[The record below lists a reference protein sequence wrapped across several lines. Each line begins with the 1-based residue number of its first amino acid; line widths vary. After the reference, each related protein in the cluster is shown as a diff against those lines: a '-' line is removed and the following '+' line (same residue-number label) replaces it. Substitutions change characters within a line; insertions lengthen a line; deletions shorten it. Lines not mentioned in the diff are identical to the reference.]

1 MSDIE
6 VLDTITWSWTSFYIP
21 SNGYGDGTN
30 PNSGVGGRD
39 KNVAVMSNTPS
50 MAIVAGAVT
59 GVLVVLVLI
68 IVGLYLFNYH
78 QRRLQSN
85 MTHHHQASQ
94 RRRQYRQRQHNNN
107 RSNHYWISPDTN
119 NNRED
124 PFMRAQYH
132 RHHDSNHNDSPIFTK
147 DIGVTAVFSPSS
159 SSPLSLPRMPTPN
172 RSHLGRAH
180 TQLQIAT
187 NPEIINYPVMT
198 AQPHQYQYYHHHQ
211 QQHAHL
217 PSPWT
222 PTTRQ
227 SFPPAASDL
236 MIRRAATIPYHFHGP
251 CYLNKPDEPFT
262 NVTSKQQIRRAAT
275 TPHAAIISSTTTTN
289 SNNKNDNSN
298 DDDNRNTSN
307 HFSSSSI
314 CEMMSKPDNSD
325 EDDLLFDQ
333 QEFVLR
339 SADDDSHLF
348 APGPLPQNNS
358 SNDQQQEGTGEEQTL
373 QDHNKDL
380 HYENQETLSIDES
393 TSISSKDSSGC
404 NISGTDTS
412 KKSSSV
418 HIPIEQDVQNPLQR
432 IRQSR
437 LFLSAPSLDKE
448 NRSVHERIMIFQQHS
463 K

>member
-68 IVGLYLFNYH
+68 IVALYIFNYH
-78 QRRLQSN
+78 QQRQRRLQSN

-94 RRRQYRQRQHNNN
+94 RRMQYRQRQHNSHS
-107 RSNHYWISPDTN
+107 SNHYWISPDNN
-119 NNRED
+119 NNREG
-124 PFMRAQYH
+124 PVMRAQH
-132 RHHDSNHNDSPIFTK
+132 NHHHDSYNNDSPIFTK
-147 DIGVTAVFSPSS
+147 DIGVTAVLSPSS
-159 SSPLSLPRMPTPN
+159 SSPLSLPPIATSN
-172 RSHLGRAH
+172 ISHLGRAP

-198 AQPHQYQYYHHHQ
+198 TQPHQYQYYHHQ
-211 QQHAHL
+211 QQHVHL

-222 PTTRQ
+222 PISRQ

-236 MIRRAATIPYHFHGP
+236 MIRRAATTPYHFHVP
-251 CYLNKPDEPFT
+251 YYLNKPDEPFT

-275 TPHAAIISSTTTTN
+275 TPHAAIISSTTVN
-289 SNNKNDNSN
+289 NNNKNDNNN
-298 DDDNRNTSN
+298 DDDNRNISN
-307 HFSSSSI
+307 HFSSSSMG
-314 CEMMSKPDNSD
+314 EMRSKPDDSD

-348 APGPLPQNNS
+348 PPSPLPQNNS
-358 SNDQQQEGTGEEQTL
+358 SNDQQQEGKGEEEQIL
-373 QDHNKDL
+373 QGHSTDL
-380 HYENQETLSIDES
+380 HYENQETLSINES
-393 TSISSKDSSGC
+393 INNSSKDSS
-404 NISGTDTS
+404 TDTS
-412 KKSSSV
+412 KKSASV
-418 HIPIEQDVQNPLQR
+418 HIPIEEEGQNPLQR

-437 LFLSAPSLDKE
+437 LFLSVPSLDKE
-448 NRSVHERIMIFQQHS
+448 NRSVHERIMFFQQHS